1 MEKRECKY
9 SHMGLYATCDNTV
22 PKKMVKLKMNIIIS
36 ISDKEVEQPDF
47 SHTTGGN
54 VNWYNHFEN
63 PSRSWTYASPTTNQL
78 YIQGIILNKNV
89 YCVHQNSFTF
99 NK

>member
-54 VNWYNHFEN
+54 VN
-63 PSRSWTYASPTTNQL
+63 
-78 YIQGIILNKNV
+78 
-89 YCVHQNSFTF
+89 
-99 NK
+99 